1 MVESSQPHL
10 TAAPQPICHTTRPF
24 IQQTIHRVVDGV
36 SCHFLVLVCVRQKQK
51 KRLMFK
57 PIGVLIFIYAISF

>member
-24 IQQTIHRVVDGV
+24 IQQTIHRAVDGV

-51 KRLMFK
+51 K
-57 PIGVLIFIYAISF
+57 VDV